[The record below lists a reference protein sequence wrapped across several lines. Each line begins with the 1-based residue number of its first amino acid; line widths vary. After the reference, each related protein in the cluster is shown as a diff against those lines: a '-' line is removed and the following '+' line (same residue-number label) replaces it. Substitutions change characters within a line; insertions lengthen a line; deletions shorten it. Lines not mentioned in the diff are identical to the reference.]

1 MKTTPKKWC
10 MRIAIMILLSVV
22 ATGSTTASN
31 IVKIATIGT
40 NRIKVSPSDKNKN
53 MQSIVNQVINLWKSQ
68 IVQVLPDKPDLI
80 VLPENCDLPIG
91 LTKEEKYEYLR
102 IRKSQVIDYFASIA
116 KANNCYVAFGSLR
129 LADVEGFIN
138 SGILIDRKGEIAGIY
153 DKNFPTIGEIEGG
166 VKAGTEAPVFQCDF
180 GRVAFAI
187 CFDLNFSE
195 LRERYEAAK
204 PDIILFPSAYHG
216 DRVQGDWAYQ
226 CRSFFV
232 GSIGSDR
239 TPSEIISPLGEVI
252 ASNSNYFR
260 FTVGT
265 INLDSRVA
273 HLGYNFA
280 KLRAMKKKYG
290 DAVTI
295 TDPGKLGA
303 VLLSSEVENR
313 TIDQIVKEFDI
324 ELIDAYFNRSRKV
337 RLDSLNE

>member
-1 MKTTPKKWC
+1 MKTSQKKYS
-10 MRIAIMILLSVV
+10 MRIGIIILLCSVAIGNV
-22 ATGSTTASN
+22 KVSN
-31 IVKIATIGT
+31 PVKIATIGT
-40 NRIKVSPSDKNKN
+40 NRIQVSRADKNKN
-53 MQSIVNQVINLWKSQ
+53 MQQIINQVIALWKSQ

-91 LTKEEKYEYLR
+91 LTQEEKYEYLR
-102 IRKSQVIDYFASIA
+102 VRKTQITDYFASVA

-129 LADVEGFIN
+129 LADADGFIN

-153 DKNFPTIGEIEGG
+153 NKNFPTISEIKDG
-166 VKAGTEAPVFQCDF
+166 VKAGSEAPVFQCDF
-180 GRVAFAI
+180 GRVAFAV

-195 LRERYEAAK
+195 LREQYEAAK

-216 DRVQGDWAYQ
+216 GRAQGDWAYQ

-239 TPSEIISPLGEVI
+239 TPSEIINPLGEVI

-260 FTVGT
+260 FTVAT

-280 KLRAMKKKYG
+280 KLRAMKTKYG
-290 DAVTI
+290 DAVTV

-303 VLLSSEVENR
+303 VLLSSQVKDR
-313 TIDQIVKEFDI
+313 TIDQMVKEFDI
-324 ELIDAYFNRSRKV
+324 ELIDDYFNRSRKV